1 MAGTFKPAPD
11 SHIEIRGQTGNFNWL
26 NPGERLFV
34 LSIVLPGG
42 APVKEIEAMWPAS
55 DEPRWENEPP
65 SEVASIIYSRTRHYF
80 STSQDS
86 HRLGA
91 RWIIE
96 NAAELD
102 RLWARQEVCRRNKAI
117 EELQKEIAALQ
128 RDYIDID
135 EDEEVAA

>member
-11 SHIEIRGQTGNFNWL
+11 SRIEIRGERGNFNWL
-26 NPGERLFV
+26 NSAERLFV
-34 LSIVLPGG
+34 LSIRLPEG
-42 APVKEIEAMWPAS
+42 APVKEIEAVWPAD
-55 DEPRWENEPP
+55 DEPRWEDEPP
-65 SEVASIIYSRTRHYF
+65 SEAASIIYSRTRHYF

-91 RWIIE
+91 RWVIE

-102 RLWARQEVCRRNKAI
+102 KLWASQEVARRSKAI
-117 EELQKEIAALQ
+117 EKLQKEMAELR

-135 EDEEVAA
+135 DEEVAA